1 MEQKNNSAWTG
12 IKKWWHSLGPG
23 IITAA
28 LVFGPGSLTLTSKLG
43 SIYGYDLLWV
53 VLISTLLMLSFTGMG
68 ARIGIATNQSLLKTF
83 RDKWGKWAA
92 ILAGFGIFFVCAA
105 FQAGNTIGAGLAFA
119 ESFNSPPI
127 PWIITITVLAASLL
141 FFKSFYKIL
150 EKVMMVMVGLM
161 MVSFIFTLVVAQPDF
176 SQVLIGLIPTIP
188 PQSVILIIA
197 LVASSFSIAGAFYQ
211 SYLVQE
217 RGWKR
222 EESAD
227 VKRESFTG
235 IIVLGIISATI
246 LISSGAILHPQG
258 VTVVAATD
266 MGRALEPLYG
276 NWATTIFMLGLFG
289 ASFSSLIGNATIGG
303 TLFADALSLGRDLS
317 SKPVRLLILSV
328 IFVGAVVAITFGRL
342 PLELIVFAQGITIFA
357 VPFIGFGL
365 LLIANNKSIMGDLVN
380 KTPAKIAGVIGLIVL
395 ILLAGSNFY
404 NLFLTGN

>member
-1 MEQKNNSAWTG
+1 
-12 IKKWWHSLGPG
+12 
-23 IITAA
+23 
-28 LVFGPGSLTLTSKLG
+28 
-43 SIYGYDLLWV
+43 
-53 VLISTLLMLSFTGMG
+53 
-68 ARIGIATNQSLLKTF
+68 
-83 RDKWGKWAA
+83 
-92 ILAGFGIFFVCAA
+92 
-105 FQAGNTIGAGLAFA
+105 
-119 ESFNSPPI
+119 
-127 PWIITITVLAASLL
+127 
-141 FFKSFYKIL
+141 
-150 EKVMMVMVGLM
+150 MVMVGLM